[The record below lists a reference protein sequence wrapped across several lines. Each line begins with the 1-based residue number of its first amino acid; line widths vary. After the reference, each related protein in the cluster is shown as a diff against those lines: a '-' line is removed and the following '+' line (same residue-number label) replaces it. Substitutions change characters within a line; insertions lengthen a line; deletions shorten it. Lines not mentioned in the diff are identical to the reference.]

1 MTGSRRTGARSG
13 YTLVEMAVVLAV
25 MAIASGL
32 VAPALVNFGRIPP
45 RRTADALLSLLAA
58 TRRLAIDHNVTATL
72 VLDPKSGDY
81 RVDSTG
87 IFGSGLVVQSQ
98 IDLLGMESMA
108 TDLPRLNYSFQPTGA
123 ALGDTVR
130 VRGADS
136 SVVIVLDPWSGVAY
150 AGP

>member
-1 MTGSRRTGARSG
+1 MEMIIV
-13 YTLVEMAVVLAV
+13 LVI
-25 MAIASGL
+25 MAIVSSL
-32 VAPALVNFGRIPP
+32 VAPALVHFGRTPQK
-45 RRTADALLSLLAA
+45 RTAESLLSLLTA
-58 TRRLAIDHNVTATL
+58 TRRLAIDRNVTATL

-87 IFGSGLVVQSQ
+87 FFGGGLVIQSQ

-108 TDLPRLNYSFQPTGA
+108 TDAPRLSWTFQPTGA

-136 SVVIVLDPWSGVAY
+136 SVVVSVDPWSGVAY

>member
-1 MTGSRRTGARSG
+1 MEMII
-13 YTLVEMAVVLAV
+13 VMVIMAV
-25 MAIASGL
+25 ASSL
-32 VAPALVNFGRIPP
+32 VAPALVDLGRTPQ
-45 RRTADALLSLLAA
+45 RRTAESLLSLLTA
-58 TRRLAIDHNVTATL
+58 TRRLAIDRNVTATL

-87 IFGSGLVVQSQ
+87 FFGGGPVIQSQ
-98 IDLLGMESMA
+98 IDLLGMESMS
-108 TDLPRLNYSFQPTGA
+108 TDAPRLSWTFQPTGA

-136 SVVIVLDPWSGVAY
+136 SVVVSVDPWSGVAY